1 MEETKTLNPTLD
13 HTFIERIN
21 ETKKEES
28 KLALASDALKN
39 VISKEVRLKD
49 LNDRLLSA
57 RQEKVIV
64 KEILLESEID
74 FVNSLKQLKSVFREE
89 LKDAIEKVNDL
100 YQNELLKLQILYRNE
115 VIGEKLIELVMTV
128 ADAGWYLLMKN
139 NSVNLCKF
147 YSPSY
152 EVCVGV
158 SEHSDMVKYY
168 EDPVCYLKAIYVNI
182 LHTKITYGTINLS
195 TEDQHPNCEKANFGA
210 ACAGSLQDRPIPLDN
225 PEQLLQ
231 LLNEISNTYQRIH
244 LDSSYFTPSGTATTR
259 KDNTWKT
266 AM

>member
-1 MEETKTLNPTLD
+1 M
-13 HTFIERIN
+13 N
-21 ETKKEES
+21 ETKALNPPLNQSFLKRLNENKKDES
-28 KLALASDALKN
+28 KLTLAGDALKN
-39 VISKEVRLKD
+39 VIAKEVKFKD
-49 LNDRLLSA
+49 LNDRLQSS

-64 KEILLESEID
+64 KEVFLESELD
-74 FVNSLKQLKSVFREE
+74 FVNSVRQLKGVFKEE
-89 LKDAIEKVNDL
+89 LKLAIEKVNDL
-100 YQNELLKLQILYRNE
+100 YQNELLKLQQLYRSE
-115 VIGEKLIELVMTV
+115 VIGDKLLELVKTV
-128 ADAGWYLLMKN
+128 ADAGWYLLMKDK
-139 NSVNLCKF
+139 SVNLCKF
-147 YSPSY
+147 YSPAF
-152 EVCVGV
+152 EVVEGV
-158 SEHSDMVKYY
+158 SEHSDMVKVF

-195 TEDQHPNCEKANFGA
+195 TDEHHPNVEKANFGS
-210 ACAGSLQDRPIPLDN
+210 ACAGSLQDRLIPLDN